1 MSAAPFDLVKSAPKF
16 AGTTF
21 NRLVYDSNFLQ
32 ALKRKA
38 EIQYEMLGEHRVP
51 YKIDQV
57 QSAQSVAEFEVSH
70 KFFYPQLF
78 LFWSHDQLLHI
89 HVISFLITKRMH
101 LLLPYMVLVTIMITM
116 KKRHLYPSLTKST
129 CRLLLLTLVT
139 TRSLTPAAIPK
150 NAHHDQ

>member
-21 NRLVYDSNFLQ
+21 NRLVYDSNFLK

-38 EIQYEMLGEHRVP
+38 EVQYELLGEHSVP

-70 KFFYPQLF
+70 KRFTPTLCFCPMTS
-78 LFWSHDQLLHI
+78 SHTSMLP
-89 HVISFLITKRMH
+89 H
-101 LLLPYMVLVTIMITM
+101 L
-116 KKRHLYPSLTKST
+116 
-129 CRLLLLTLVT
+129 
-139 TRSLTPAAIPK
+139 
-150 NAHHDQ
+150 